1 MIRISWIKRK
11 EITLALKGGHR
22 FDSGIKVSRL
32 IGYSRHHYVSKAAKV
47 KNFDKSRVIFLVF
60 FSHEDKR
67 FVKQSFP
74 FRIVRKCATL
84 KSEAFLIFRI
94 FRLPLFKST

>member
-1 MIRISWIKRK
+1 MKRK
-11 EITLALKGGHR
+11 KITLALKGGHR

-47 KNFDKSRVIFLVF
+47 KNFDKSRVIFFLVF

-67 FVKQSFP
+67 FVKQSFQ